1 MDAFYEI
8 LKIAWVVPEGGLSE
22 EALLA
27 IEDGSVEA
35 FEDGSGEIGDA
46 PQKGFSDEAEH
57 GEEEAM
63 QEDDPPV
70 EPAAVPA
77 EPVPSPKLPSDPYME
92 KAASLMKLRSP
103 RLDENQDSQMLRASS
118 EECMTATPDSAVAPG
133 NMVPITPK
141 KLFQEEDKLVLTT
154 DDMSIALARMRE
166 QLRQKLFNELE
177 VFLGLLGLGSVI
189 RYIPGRAELVRRL
202 QASEKAPQTKGSL
215 D

>member
-46 PQKGFSDEAEH
+46 PQKGFSDEAEQ

-77 EPVPSPKLPSDPYME
+77 EPVPSLKLPSDPYME

-103 RLDENQDSQMLRASS
+103 RLDENQDSQMVRASS

-154 DDMSIALARMRE
+154 DDMSIARARMRE

-177 VFLGLLGLGSVI
+177 VFWGFWV
-189 RYIPGRAELVRRL
+189 
-202 QASEKAPQTKGSL
+202 
-215 D
+215 

>member
-177 VFLGLLGLGSVI
+177 VFWGFWV
-189 RYIPGRAELVRRL
+189 
-202 QASEKAPQTKGSL
+202 
-215 D
+215 